1 MHWLQTPLHF
11 LVLGLLRFFSVM
23 PYVLTVHT
31 GYALGSLAARLPSER
46 KRVVNTNLRLC
57 FPQLSPAEIDTL
69 ALAHWR
75 LLGRSVVERSRIWM
89 GSPKQISAM
98 VDIKAEIQ
106 LGDRKPRL
114 LITPH
119 FVGIEGGILALSVR
133 ALDQD
138 LPKGTG
144 LYQNMKNPFFNQKII
159 QWRERFGG
167 RSIARQNRLR
177 DLLREIRAG
186 NFVFI
191 APDIDLGPKDSVF
204 VPFFG
209 ISTNTVTSVSR
220 LAKMAGA
227 EVCLM
232 VTALKPDASGYI
244 CSISKPI
251 ESFPSDDPVADTA
264 RLNRLYEQEII
275 KNPAEYYW
283 IHKRFKHR
291 PHGEPGLYSSK

>member
-23 PYVLTVHT
+23 PYALTVHT

-57 FPQLSPAEIDTL
+57 FPQLSPAEIDAL
-69 ALAHWR
+69 AIAHWR

-119 FVGIEGGILALSVR
+119 FVGIEGGILALGVL
-133 ALDQD
+133 ALDRD

-144 LYQNMKNPFFNQKII
+144 LYQNMKNLFLIKKLFN
-159 QWRERFGG
+159 GV
-167 RSIARQNRLR
+167 SALAADRLLAKTVYVIYCGKFAVVILF
-177 DLLREIRAG
+177 LLRLI
-186 NFVFI
+186 
-191 APDIDLGPKDSVF
+191 LTWGPKTACLCRSLEYLR
-204 VPFFG
+204 
-209 ISTNTVTSVSR
+209 IR
-220 LAKMAGA
+220 LLRCHA
-227 EVCLM
+227 
-232 VTALKPDASGYI
+232 
-244 CSISKPI
+244 
-251 ESFPSDDPVADTA
+251 
-264 RLNRLYEQEII
+264 
-275 KNPAEYYW
+275 
-283 IHKRFKHR
+283 
-291 PHGEPGLYSSK
+291 